1 MARSCTIA
9 LLLFIAGCVRV
20 TENITPEVRQMTG
33 GGNPRMGADLIHHS
47 GCGGCHTIPGVPGAY
62 GLTGPSLDRVGSRMY
77 IAGRLS
83 NTPDNMIRWIMDAP
97 SIDSMTAMPNMGLDT
112 MSARHIAA
120 YLYTLR

>member
-1 MARSCTIA
+1 
-9 LLLFIAGCVRV
+9 
-20 TENITPEVRQMTG
+20 
-33 GGNPRMGADLIHHS
+33 
-47 GCGGCHTIPGVPGAY
+47 
-62 GLTGPSLDRVGSRMY
+62 MY